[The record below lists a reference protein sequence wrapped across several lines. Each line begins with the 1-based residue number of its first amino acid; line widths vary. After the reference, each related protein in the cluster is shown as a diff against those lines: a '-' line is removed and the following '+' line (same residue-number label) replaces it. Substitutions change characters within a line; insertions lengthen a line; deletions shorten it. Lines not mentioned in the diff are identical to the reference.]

1 MDTPLWLTIYVVVIG
16 ALVILQLGVQVVV
29 LIALYLRF
37 RDLQVR
43 VQVLLDR
50 DVHPLLTSAR
60 SLLESTR
67 KEVNRLTET
76 VEDLSQGARTQMG
89 RVDRVMSEASDRAR
103 LQVIRLDQLV
113 ADVFDRMERSLEFL
127 EKSLVRPVRELEAFL
142 RGIRVGLDHLF
153 GRRRRTPE
161 RATQDEELFI

>member
-1 MDTPLWLTIYVVVIG
+1 MDTPRWLEIYVVVIG
-16 ALVILQLGVQVVV
+16 LVVVLQLGV
-29 LIALYLRF
+29 LIALYLGF

-43 VQVLLDR
+43 VQGLLER
-50 DVHPLLTSAR
+50 DLHPLLTTAR

-67 KEVNRLTET
+67 KEVDRLTGTLEY
-76 VEDLSQGARTQMG
+76 LSQGARTQMG
-89 RVDRVMSEASDRAR
+89 RVDKVMGEASDRAR
-103 LQVIRLDQLV
+103 LQVVRVDQLV
-113 ADVFDRMERSLEFL
+113 ADVFGRIERSVGFM

-142 RGIRVGLDHLF
+142 HGLRVAMDHLV

>member
-1 MDTPLWLTIYVVVIG
+1 MDTPLWLEIYVVVIG
-16 ALVILQLGVQVVV
+16 LVVVLQLGV
-29 LIALYLRF
+29 LIALYLGF

-43 VQVLLDR
+43 VQGLLDR
-50 DVHPLLTSAR
+50 DLHPLLTSAR

-67 KEVNRLTET
+67 KEVDRLTGTLEH
-76 VEDLSQGARTQMG
+76 LSQGARTQMG
-89 RVDRVMSEASDRAR
+89 RVDKVMGEASDRAR
-103 LQVIRLDQLV
+103 LQVVRVDQLV
-113 ADVFDRMERSLEFL
+113 ADVFGRIERSVEFM

-142 RGIRVGLDHLF
+142 HGLRVAMDHLV